1 MTVETPL
8 EKPPASQSDRS
19 PRPQVRWY
27 PVRALAPRHRP
38 RILTHLLALDE
49 RDRYLRFGHAVSDA
63 HIARYVDQL
72 DFDRDEVFG
81 VFNRRLDLVAMC
93 HLAYQGHDLSR
104 PTSAEFGVSV
114 LPRMRGRGL
123 GARLFDLAT
132 LHARNR
138 GVDTLIVYAL
148 TENTTMLR
156 IARNAGA
163 VLEREGAEAT
173 ARLKLPK
180 EDFASRLEELV
191 ETQAA
196 EVDYSFK
203 RQAHQLDNVLQRLR
217 ESLPGSPPSA
227 PGK

>member
-1 MTVETPL
+1 MTVDHSIA
-8 EKPPASQSDRS
+8 PPPDAPVEQP
-19 PRPQVRWY
+19 PRPAVRWY

-38 RILTHLLALDE
+38 RILAHLLSLADQ
-49 RDRYLRFGHAVSDA
+49 DRYLRFGHAVSDG

-81 VFNRRLDLVAMC
+81 VFNRRLELVAMC
-93 HLAYQGHDLSR
+93 HLAYQGHDLTK

-114 LPRMRGRGL
+114 APRMRGRGL
-123 GARLFDLAT
+123 GTRLFDLAT

-138 GVDTLIVYAL
+138 GVDTLVIYAL
-148 TENTTMLR
+148 TENTAMLR
-156 IARNAGA
+156 IAREAGA
-163 VLEREGAEAT
+163 VLERSGPEAT

-196 EVDYSFK
+196 EVDYGFK
-203 RQAHQLDNVLQRLR
+203 RQARQLDQVLQRLR
-217 ESLPGSPPSA
+217 ESLPGPPSA